1 MAEASILRSSAVMAA
16 GTVFSRLSGFVRGAL
31 LAAALGNVLH
41 ADVFNIANTIPN
53 MLYILLAGGVVNAVL
68 VPQLVRSL
76 TNDEDGGEAYTNRV
90 ITLAAV
96 FLGAVTVL
104 LVVFA
109 PLLMDLFVSSCWSA
123 HARDSTIAFARLCLP
138 QVFFYG
144 MFVLVGQVLNAR
156 GRFGPM
162 MWAPIAN
169 NAISIVTLVAYLV
182 VFGPD
187 NPYTGVYGV
196 GREWLLGAGST
207 LGIAVQLLVLI
218 PYLRAA
224 GVRFR
229 PRYDFRDEG
238 LAHTLRLG
246 VWTVLFVIVNQVA
259 FSVVVHL
266 ASSGTAC
273 GNRAGTGYTVYSQDY
288 IIIMVPH
295 AIITVSLAT
304 AMLPRLSARAAAADL
319 PGLARQ
325 LAPTLRQA
333 LAAIVPFAALLPFV
347 AGELVQLMAGY
358 GSAAHTVHNYV
369 LTLILFAPGLVL
381 FTVHFIVLRGF
392 YAIELN
398 RTVFYIQCAV
408 AVTNVVVAVM
418 LVQYGSAQFTAPALA
433 LAFGASYLV
442 GGLISYAVLS
452 RRLGGLF
459 TGGLV
464 RFLVRLLVAVA
475 AASAAAALVTWLL
488 DGITL
493 GTGLRAVLL
502 AVFKGSVIG
511 GVDLVVLIACGRAM
525 RISEITS
532 ISDTVTSRLR
542 RATMPLTGRR
552 RG

>member
-1 MAEASILRSSAVMAA
+1 MPEASVLRSSVVMAA

-41 ADVFNIANTIPN
+41 ADVFNIANTVPN

-76 TNDEDGGEAYTNRV
+76 EHDPDGGEAYTNRV
-90 ITLAAV
+90 ITLAAL
-96 FLGAVTVL
+96 FLGAVTLL

-109 PLLMDLFVSSCWSA
+109 PLLMDLFVTSCWSA
-123 HARDSTIAFARLCLP
+123 HARESTIAFARLCLP

-169 NAISIVTLVAYLV
+169 NAISILTLVAYLV

-187 NPYTGVYGV
+187 NPFTGVFSPA
-196 GREWLLGAGST
+196 REWLLGAGST
-207 LGIAVQLLVLI
+207 LGIAVQFLVLI

-246 VWTVLFVIVNQVA
+246 MWTVLFVVVNQIA

-266 ASSGTAC
+266 ASTGTAC
-273 GNRAGTGYTVYSQDY
+273 GHREGTGYTVYSQDY

-295 AIITVSLAT
+295 AIVTVSLAT
-304 AMLPRLSARAAAADL
+304 AMLPRLSARAAAGDL
-319 PGLARQ
+319 AGLARQ

-333 LAAIVPFAALLPFV
+333 LAGIVPFAALLPFV
-347 AGELVQLMAGY
+347 SIELVQLMAGY
-358 GSAAHTVHNYV
+358 GSAAATVHNFV
-369 LTLILFAPGLVL
+369 LTLVMFAPGLVL
-381 FTVHFIVLRGF
+381 FTVHYIVLRGF

-408 AVTNVVVAVM
+408 AVANVVVA
-418 LVQYGSAQFTAPALA
+418 LVLVHFADAQQTAPALA

-442 GGLISYAVLS
+442 GAVLSYTVLS

-459 TGGLV
+459 TSGLI

-475 AASAAAALVTWLL
+475 AASAAAALMTWLL
-488 DGITL
+488 DGIAL
-493 GTGLRAVLL
+493 GTGLRAAVLS
-502 AVFKGSVIG
+502 VVKGALISGI
-511 GVDLVVLIACGRAM
+511 DLVVLVACGRAM

-532 ISDTVTSRLR
+532 ITDTVTARLR